1 MKSDND
7 HLRLLLTGMRNAFAR
22 GENVMAYA
30 RQVLTRADNDPVAT
44 LVAYDLQS
52 GSYIAAVRQNP
63 GSNARWCR
71 QLAELVTRVLPVP
84 TDFSDSLHGG
94 TILEVGCGE
103 ATTLAGVVKA
113 MEKDHVR
120 AAYGFDLSWSRVAE
134 GRGWLSA
141 NGANASLFVGDLFH
155 IPLAEGCIDVVYS
168 SHSLEP
174 NRGREIAAIRECL
187 RVAQHAVVLVEP
199 IYELA
204 SHEAR
209 RRMDEHG
216 YVRGLKAAAEDLGA
230 EVLDYRL
237 LADDCPNPLNP
248 SGVVLLGKRG
258 NEGKKP
264 ESLQWICPLTGA
276 PLYDHGDFW
285 FAAEV
290 GIAYPVLRGIPMLRP
305 EHAIVAS
312 GLEGKSNSFDHSV

>member
-1 MKSDND
+1 MKSDSD
-7 HLRLLLTGMRNAFAR
+7 RLRMLLAGMRSAYFR

-30 RQVLTRADNDPVAT
+30 RQTLTSTANDPVAT

-52 GSYIAAVRQNP
+52 GSYVSAARQNP
-63 GSNARWCR
+63 GSNARWCC
-71 QLAELVTRVLPVP
+71 QLAELITRVLPAP
-84 TDFSDSLHGG
+84 MDFYDGLHGG
-94 TILEVGCGE
+94 TILEIGCGE
-103 ATTLAGVVKA
+103 ATTLSGIVKA
-113 MEKDHVR
+113 LEKDQVR
-120 AAYGFDLSWSRVAE
+120 AAYGFDLSWSRLAE
-134 GRGWLSA
+134 GRDWLSA
-141 NGANASLFVGDLFH
+141 NGTNASLFVGDLFH
-155 IPLAEGCIDVVYS
+155 IPLADNCIDVVYS

-174 NRGREIAAIRECL
+174 NRGRETAAIRECL

-204 SHEAR
+204 SDEAR
-209 RRMDEHG
+209 QRMDEHG

-237 LADDCPNPLNP
+237 LADLPNPLNP

-258 NEGKKP
+258 NESEKP
-264 ESLQWICPLTGA
+264 DSLCWICPLTGA
-276 PLYDHGDFW
+276 PLCDHGDFW

-312 GLEGKSNSFDHSV
+312 GIEGKKQ